1 MAKVLFWIV
10 MLPVAVA
17 IIVFSAANG
26 GPVTVNLWPLPYS
39 ADLPLAAVV
48 LVSLA
53 LGFVWGALVAWV
65 AGGRDRN
72 DARAAARRARSAEQD
87 AAMMRQRNE
96 RLEAAGRGGEAAPAR
111 DAAA

>member
-26 GPVTVNLWPLPYS
+26 GPVTVNLWPLPYA
-39 ADLPLAAVV
+39 ADVPLALVV
-48 LVSLA
+48 LVCLA
-53 LGFVWGALVAWV
+53 LGFGWGALVAWI
-65 AGGRDRN
+65 AGGRDRTE
-72 DARAAARRARSAEQD
+72 ARAAARRVKSAEQE
-87 AAMMRQRNE
+87 AAMLRQRNE
-96 RLEAAGRGGEAAPAR
+96 RLEAARGEGSAPAR